1 MGVLGW
7 ALSVSVALGADRFGL
22 VPDWPRETESFR
34 PLESFPMCRNETY
47 RPLCDR
53 ASDFRGL
60 MRKRLSLSASA
71 GAGRAAVGS
80 GTISVYARPPSWL
93 VRGDGLGALA
103 SALGGWLRGPQSHW
117 GAPARIARPGQVL
130 GDLETAAG
138 RCVGEG
144 AARAKADYGAARLP
158 EPEFKG
164 LDDCKE
170 RVTPLVRR
178 LKVSGTLSPP
188 CGLGATKKVKKSV
201 GVRDRL
207 KKKLGMR

>member
-93 VRGDGLGALA
+93 VRGDGLGALCEVPCA
-103 SALGGWLRGPQSHW
+103 YADDADSANVTLGSLRPVGGGAGAVRAVMNFESTSKHW
-117 GAPARIARPGQVL
+117 GPL
-130 GDLETAAG
+130 GRAAG
-138 RCVGEG
+138 PHKG
-144 AARAKADYGAARLP
+144 ASMYLQLC
-158 EPEFKG
+158 F
-164 LDDCKE
+164 
-170 RVTPLVRR
+170 
-178 LKVSGTLSPP
+178 
-188 CGLGATKKVKKSV
+188 
-201 GVRDRL
+201 
-207 KKKLGMR
+207 